1 MESWSCF
8 QKHLNVQFKLSCL
21 LKLKEEIKMKKGERM
36 QTGEQS
42 LNALEFDLSVD
53 DFVNLEVN

>member
-1 MESWSCF
+1 
-8 QKHLNVQFKLSCL
+8 
-21 LKLKEEIKMKKGERM
+21 MKKGERM

-53 DFVNLEVN
+53 DFVNLEVNWEEQLQNI